1 MFDYDYD
8 KDDFVWNPKTE
19 TWEATDGEL
28 FDGQHPR
35 LLGLIVDDCLDLC
48 GSGGTFKI
56 LHGHRYVKGHRYPD
70 HLGVYVPSRTISELG
85 IDERDR
91 VVMEVI
97 PSGNGALFTATYVSK
112 VAI

>member
-1 MFDYDYD
+1 MFDYEYD
-8 KDDFVWNPKTE
+8 KDDLVWNAKTSM
-19 TWEATDGEL
+19 WEATDGEL

-35 LLGLIVDDCLDLC
+35 LIGLIVDNCLDLC

-97 PSGNGALFTATYVSK
+97 PSGDGALFTATYLNK
-112 VAI
+112 LAI

>member
-19 TWEATDGEL
+19 TWEATDGKTW
-28 FDGQHPR
+28 DSSNPR
-35 LLGLIVDDCLDLC
+35 LLGLIFDDYIDYGDVKLV
-48 GSGGTFKI
+48 
-56 LHGHRYVKGHRYPD
+56 HGHRYVKGKIWPE
-70 HLGVYVPSRTISELG
+70 HLGVYVRRDFFEMVNPS
-85 IDERDR
+85 ERDR